1 MESNHR
7 YSQNHICKYFPCHQ
21 LLNDGEYNCL
31 FCYRPL
37 YGLDDKC
44 GGSFEY
50 MKKIKV
56 CMGCNF
62 PHIPENYDIIVAKLK
77 EVNKRGQDAESE

>member
-1 MESNHR
+1 
-7 YSQNHICKYFPCHQ
+7 
-21 LLNDGEYNCL
+21 
-31 FCYRPL
+31 
-37 YGLDDKC
+37 LDDKC